1 MATKVQDEIIA
12 VTDVSVAPRGR
23 KKVLDTALVALFA
36 SLTEGQAVRLRARF
50 GEVDKAQRASVS
62 ATIRKNWSEAQP
74 SHKCKVD
81 FGADGIPQVR
91 FGKLIEA
98 DA

>member
-23 KKVLDTALVALFA
+23 KKVLDPALVTLF
-36 SLTEGQAVRLRARF
+36 SNLTADQAVRLTNRF
-50 GEVDKAQRASVS
+50 GSVDKAQRASVS
-62 ATIRKNWSEAQP
+62 ATIRKNWAEAQP
-74 SHKCKVD
+74 THKCKVD

-91 FGKLIEA
+91 FGKAVEV
-98 DA
+98 